1 MHINISIIGEAA
13 VKLLSGSP
21 AFIDELPQLIGS
33 LSLSWETTRITSKE
47 LQPEE
52 LLMLPDQ
59 PKLLMIDMENE
70 YNYRDIRLAQ
80 SKVFSFIKNHP
91 GLPYL
96 YAPLIAIFEKEVSP
110 TSIHDLRDLIAD
122 WALTNASP
130 KEIANRIIFAL
141 TKKNVIKNTAQEL
154 DVVFSLPSKTISFK
168 GESMQLSP
176 TEYALAEIFF
186 SRVNETI
193 PLNDL
198 VIFFQSIGSSTSM
211 NNIRVV
217 IFHLRMK
224 LAQLT
229 QNNWILS
236 SIYRRGYVLRRARGN
251 NLKTGNPT
259 KITLENF

>member
-1 MHINISIIGEAA
+1 
-13 VKLLSGSP
+13 
-21 AFIDELPQLIGS
+21 
-33 LSLSWETTRITSKE
+33 
-47 LQPEE
+47 
-52 LLMLPDQ
+52 
-59 PKLLMIDMENE
+59 MIDMENE

-259 KITLENF
+259 KIALENF

>member
-1 MHINISIIGEAA
+1 
-13 VKLLSGSP
+13 
-21 AFIDELPQLIGS
+21 
-33 LSLSWETTRITSKE
+33 
-47 LQPEE
+47 
-52 LLMLPDQ
+52 
-59 PKLLMIDMENE
+59 
-70 YNYRDIRLAQ
+70 
-80 SKVFSFIKNHP
+80 
-91 GLPYL
+91 
-96 YAPLIAIFEKEVSP
+96 
-110 TSIHDLRDLIAD
+110 
-122 WALTNASP
+122 
-130 KEIANRIIFAL
+130 
-141 TKKNVIKNTAQEL
+141 
-154 DVVFSLPSKTISFK
+154 
-168 GESMQLSP
+168 MQLSP

-259 KITLENF
+259 KIALENF